1 VGETPWRFK
10 SSHPHSQS
18 RPFWFSIGA
27 QTIRGSPIAS
37 RLHRRFKGRGDVCFL
52 RSHHPRASGERRSV
66 RSGSFRRD
74 LKASD
79 GIFVYKELHAWKFV
93 SGRGRVGDR
102 VVTKYRRGEIFRD
115 TLELVASL
123 PGVRLLNGGAAA
135 EPEPGSAP
143 RCCTRRATG
152 RGSRLDCRHGPSATS
167 VLAGSA
173 TRNGHTGRCR
183 TRPAAPSDDAKPCA
197 SSRSRASSFSSAGKP
212 SRGDFRRQGLRYALS
227 LMRPAF
233 GLVTMDAEG
242 GG

>member
-1 VGETPWRFK
+1 VFSPLSPPASEWRAAFGEVRKFPSR
-10 SSHPHSQS
+10 SQ
-18 RPFWFSIGA
+18 
-27 QTIRGSPIAS
+27 
-37 RLHRRFKGRGDVCFL
+37 
-52 RSHHPRASGERRSV
+52 GERRHLRLQGAPRLEV
-66 RSGSFRRD
+66 RLGSRSSRRSRRHEVSARRD
-74 LKASD
+74 LPR
-79 GIFVYKELHAWKFV
+79 H
-93 SGRGRVGDR
+93 VGAGC
-102 VVTKYRRGEIFRD
+102 K
-115 TLELVASL
+115 L